1 MIVRTP
7 PAKRKAEAYT
17 VVTPGSAPTS
27 QQLVVYQD
35 PLPDVHDGQ
44 PEPML
49 CTYQCRQMVKSEFID
64 ALNTAEKKV
73 NDLQSSLELLNQ
85 QLCGKE
91 AESNKFQSQLRFAEQ
106 ELSAAKGHEQAL
118 QEQLTKEVNE
128 SLERYQSQ
136 LKQIS
141 ELEVKLQKEIKQR
154 KDAESSASAAQERS
168 LALEE
173 KLQNV
178 TDTAEREKRHLRK
191 ELSLLQSD
199 SKFSISRVCTDLE
212 LMEFRASS
220 AEKESEL
227 LKKQLEDLQLQLAE
241 CHKQKNEL
249 GKKLSTISEPSHEVA
264 ASEARVLVKH
274 LQEELRSYESE
285 VCEARKL
292 KALHDNTELL
302 KEKIQEERHH
312 REQAEAQ
319 LLKLHDVEQNVIKL
333 EDELVKWKSISNEI
347 PGVESSDDVVQKFA
361 SLQRE
366 LIQSMKQSGEL
377 TSQLRQLEV
386 DIEKANLDKN
396 HAERQVMLAERKVEE
411 NMAAVRRL
419 EISVASVAAE
429 RDRLRA
435 AVASLEGESFAQKNQ
450 TGEDAAASNVGE
462 TLAKDLEACLMEK
475 ESTIKEL
482 ERNLQEQKEI
492 ISNQCCEIRLL
503 NENLN
508 SETRRAKSLER
519 EGDRLRSEI
528 SLLESKLGH
537 GDYSAATTK
546 VLRMVNTLAVDN
558 EAKHAIEALRCE
570 LQKAQAKLQA
580 IEDLKG
586 QSDASK
592 LVSGDISEKLAQ
604 LKGQIAILE
613 KREERYKTVFAEKIS
628 VFRRACCSLF
638 GYKIMMDDRLRH
650 DGIPVTMFTLQS
662 IYAQTEEE
670 KLEFEYESGNTTIVT
685 NGYTLQ
691 PDISQQVEIFIK
703 RCNSIPAFTANLT
716 IESFNRRTLS

>member
-17 VVTPGSAPTS
+17 VVTPGSAATS

-64 ALNTAEKKV
+64 ALNVAEKKV

-106 ELSAAKGHEQAL
+106 ELSAAKGREQAL

-141 ELEVKLQKEIKQR
+141 ELEVKLQNEIRQR

-168 LALEE
+168 LTLEE

-178 TDTAEREKRHLRK
+178 TDTAEREKRHLRN
-191 ELSLLQSD
+191 ELLLLQSD
-199 SKFSISRVCTDLE
+199 SKFSISRVSTDLE
-212 LMEFRASS
+212 LMELRASN

-241 CHKQKNEL
+241 CHKQKNEV
-249 GKKLSTISEPSHEVA
+249 GKQLSTVSEPSHEVA
-264 ASEARVLVKH
+264 ASDARLLVKH

-347 PGVESSDDVVQKFA
+347 PGVESSDDVVQKFS

-386 DIEKANLDKN
+386 DIEKTNLDKN
-396 HAERQVMLAERKVEE
+396 HAERQVRLAERKVEE
-411 NMAAVRRL
+411 NMATVRRL

-435 AVASLEGESFAQKNQ
+435 AVASLEGESLAQKNQ
-450 TGEDAAASNVGE
+450 TREDAAAGNVGE

-558 EAKHAIEALRCE
+558 EAKHAIEALRSE

>member
-1 MIVRTP
+1 MILRTP
-7 PAKRKAEAYT
+7 PTKRKAEAYT
-17 VVTPGSAPTS
+17 VVTPGSAPTD

-35 PLPDVHDGQ
+35 PLPDSHDCQ

-64 ALNTAEKKV
+64 ALSTAEKKA
-73 NDLQSSLELLNQ
+73 NDLESRLESLNEQLL
-85 QLCGKE
+85 GKE
-91 AESNKFQSQLRFAEQ
+91 AESNKFQRQLHFAEQ
-106 ELSAAKGHEQAL
+106 ELAAAKGREKALHEQLA
-118 QEQLTKEVNE
+118 KEVNE

-141 ELEVKLQKEIKQR
+141 ELEVKIQKETKQR
-154 KDAESSASAAQERS
+154 KDAESSVSAAQERS
-168 LALEE
+168 LVLEE

-178 TDTAEREKRHLRK
+178 TDTAEREKNHLHK
-191 ELSLLQSD
+191 ELLLLQSD
-199 SKFSISRVCTDLE
+199 SKFSISRANNDLE
-212 LMEFRASS
+212 LMEFRASN

-227 LKKQLEDLQLQLAE
+227 LRKQLEDLQLQLAE
-241 CHKQKNEL
+241 CHKQKNEVE
-249 GKKLSTISEPSHEVA
+249 KKLSSISEPSHEVSP
-264 ASEARVLVKH
+264 SEAHVLVKH
-274 LQEELRSYESE
+274 LQEELRSYEAE

-292 KALHDNTELL
+292 KALHVNTELL
-302 KEKIQEERHH
+302 KEKIQEERRC

-319 LLKLHDVEQNVIKL
+319 LLKLHDIEQNVIKL
-333 EDELVKWKSISNEI
+333 EDELVQWKSISNEI
-347 PGVESSDDVVQKFA
+347 PGIESSDDVVKKFS

-377 TSQLRQLEV
+377 TARLKQLEV
-386 DIEKANLDKN
+386 DIEKTNLDKN
-396 HAERQVMLAERKVEE
+396 YAERQVILAERKLEE
-411 NMAAVRRL
+411 QTAEVRRL
-419 EISVASVAAE
+419 EISVSSVTYE

-435 AVASLEGESFAQKNQ
+435 AVVSLEGESLAEKNQ
-450 TGEDAAASNVGE
+450 TGEHAATSNVGE
-462 TLAKDLEACLMEK
+462 TLMKDLEACLAEK

-482 ERNLQEQKEI
+482 EHRLQEQKEI

-508 SETRRAKSLER
+508 NETRRAKSLER

-528 SLLESKLGH
+528 LLLESKLGH
-537 GDYSAATTK
+537 GDYSASTTK
-546 VLRMVNTLAVDN
+546 VLRMVNTLAIDN
-558 EAKHAIEALRCE
+558 EAKHTIETLRSE
-570 LQKAQAKLQA
+570 LQKAQAKLQV

-586 QSDASK
+586 QSGMEDSPFCR
-592 LVSGDISEKLAQ
+592 LCTE
-604 LKGQIAILE
+604 
-613 KREERYKTVFAEKIS
+613 YKTVFAEKIS

-662 IYAQTEEE
+662 IFAQTEDE
-670 KLEFEYESGNTTIVT
+670 KLEFEYESGNTTIVA

-691 PDISQQVEIFIK
+691 PDISQQVEIFVK

>member
-1 MIVRTP
+1 MILRTP
-7 PAKRKAEAYT
+7 PTKRKAEAYT
-17 VVTPGSAPTS
+17 VVTPGSAPTD

-35 PLPDVHDGQ
+35 PLPDSHDCQ

-64 ALNTAEKKV
+64 ALSTAEKKA
-73 NDLQSSLELLNQ
+73 NDLESRLESLNEQLL
-85 QLCGKE
+85 GKE
-91 AESNKFQSQLRFAEQ
+91 AESNKFQRQLHFAEQ
-106 ELSAAKGHEQAL
+106 ELAAAKGREKALHEQLA
-118 QEQLTKEVNE
+118 KEVNE

-141 ELEVKLQKEIKQR
+141 ELEVKIQKETKQR
-154 KDAESSASAAQERS
+154 KDAESSVSAAQERS
-168 LALEE
+168 LVLEE

-178 TDTAEREKRHLRK
+178 TDTAEREKNHLHK
-191 ELSLLQSD
+191 ELLLLQSD
-199 SKFSISRVCTDLE
+199 SKFSISRANNDLE
-212 LMEFRASS
+212 LMEFRASN

-227 LKKQLEDLQLQLAE
+227 LRKQLEDLQLQLAE
-241 CHKQKNEL
+241 CHKQKNEVE
-249 GKKLSTISEPSHEVA
+249 KKLSSISEPSHEVSP
-264 ASEARVLVKH
+264 SEAHVLVKH
-274 LQEELRSYESE
+274 LQEELRSYEAE

-292 KALHDNTELL
+292 KALHVNTELL
-302 KEKIQEERHH
+302 KEKIQEERRC

-319 LLKLHDVEQNVIKL
+319 LLKLHDIEQNVIKL
-333 EDELVKWKSISNEI
+333 EDELVQWKSISNEI
-347 PGVESSDDVVQKFA
+347 PGIESSDDVVKKFS

-377 TSQLRQLEV
+377 TARLKQLEV
-386 DIEKANLDKN
+386 DIEKTNLDKN
-396 HAERQVMLAERKVEE
+396 YAERQVILAERKLEE
-411 NMAAVRRL
+411 QTAEVRRL
-419 EISVASVAAE
+419 EISVSSVTYE

-435 AVASLEGESFAQKNQ
+435 AVVSLEGESLAEKNQ
-450 TGEDAAASNVGE
+450 TGEHAATSNVGE
-462 TLAKDLEACLMEK
+462 TLMKDLEACLAEK

-482 ERNLQEQKEI
+482 EHRLQEQKEI

-508 SETRRAKSLER
+508 NETRRAKSLER

-528 SLLESKLGH
+528 LLLESKLGH
-537 GDYSAATTK
+537 GDYSASTTK
-546 VLRMVNTLAVDN
+546 VLRMVNTLAIDN
-558 EAKHAIEALRCE
+558 EAKHTIETLRSE
-570 LQKAQAKLQA
+570 LQKAQAKLQV

-592 LVSGDISEKLAQ
+592 LVSSDISEKLAQ
-604 LKGQIAILE
+604 LKGQIATLE

-662 IYAQTEEE
+662 IFAQTEDE
-670 KLEFEYESGNTTIVT
+670 KLEFEYESGNTTIVA

-691 PDISQQVEIFIK
+691 PDISQQVEIFVK